1 MERRQYVNTT
11 PKGTETLAWLL
22 PRGALAVALSIVFI
36 LEVGFHKPL
45 ISSGWFLVAKS
56 AILLALWGA
65 HATAYAVRKD
75 RMNWLR
81 QRGVEMAIL
90 LAASVFMFVNRGSSQ
105 VLGALL
111 VLYILSETYV
121 AMAQLVVRYSL
132 LFVGSFAL
140 LVVLGT
146 LLLLLPRAT
155 PQGNPI
161 NVLDAL
167 FTSASAVCVTGLTV
181 RDTATQFTEFG
192 QILILI
198 LIQLGGL
205 GIIIFGALLA
215 TMLSGAISVRH
226 ASSLQEAVSAVEAG
240 PGNVERLVRFVV
252 VATLLIEALGA
263 AALYVGWFPFA
274 PGDAANGEHLAFH
287 SVFVSISAF
296 CNAGFSI
303 YSDNLESIRYHWTT
317 HVVIAPL
324 IICGGLGFPV
334 LYNMWHALVAQVKL
348 RLGRTTVRMLNRDR
362 MVRLN
367 LHTKVVLVTTSVV
380 FLLGTV
386 GLFGGQLVPYLQHA
400 TATTPSVEAAP
411 LPPLDG
417 GELGRRLLDATFM
430 STTARTAGFN
440 TMNMEELTTTSRFVL
455 MMLMWI
461 GGSPGGTAGG
471 VKTTV
476 VAVLLLTILATLRN
490 RDETEAFSR
499 SLPETLVR
507 RAGALVMLGFVLVA
521 ITTLCL
527 TITESFSFSFHLFE
541 AISATS
547 TVGLSLGLTSE
558 LTPFGRIVIIA
569 AMFLGRVGPLA
580 MLGAVAFARAEKARY
595 QYPSEPVML
604 G

>member
-22 PRGALAVALSIVFI
+22 PRGALAVALSITFI
-36 LEVGFHKPL
+36 LEVGFNEPL
-45 ISSGWFLVAKS
+45 VSAGWFLAVKF

-75 RMNWLR
+75 RMDWMR
-81 QRGVEMAIL
+81 QRGIELVIL
-90 LAASVFMFVNRGSSQ
+90 LAASASLLMSRGASEA
-105 VLGALL
+105 LGALL
-111 VLYILSETYV
+111 ILYILSETYV
-121 AMAQLVVRYSL
+121 ALAQLVIRYSL

-140 LVVLGT
+140 LIVLGT
-146 LLLLLPRAT
+146 LLLMLPRAT
-155 PQGNPI
+155 PEGNPI
-161 NVLDAL
+161 STLDAL
-167 FTSASAVCVTGLTV
+167 FTSTSAVCVTGLIV
-181 RDTATQFTEFG
+181 RDTATEFTEFG
-192 QILILI
+192 QIIILI

-215 TMLSGAISVRH
+215 TMLSGSISVRH
-226 ASSLQEAVSAVEAG
+226 ASNLQEAVSAVESG
-240 PGNVERLVRFVV
+240 PGNVDRLVRFVV
-252 VATLLIEALGA
+252 VATLCTEALGA
-263 AALYVGWFPFA
+263 GLLYLGWSPFA
-274 PGDAANGEHLAFH
+274 PADPLVGEHLAFH
-287 SVFVSISAF
+287 SIFVSISAF

-303 YSDNLESIRYHWTT
+303 YSDNLESFRYHWTS

-324 IICGGLGFPV
+324 IVCGGLGFPV

-348 RLGRTTVRMLNRDR
+348 RLGRTTIRKTNRDR
-362 MVRLN
+362 LTRLN
-367 LHTKVVLVTTSVV
+367 LHTKVVLVTTAVV
-380 FLLGTV
+380 FLLGTL
-386 GLFGGQLVPYLQHA
+386 GLFAGQLVPYLQHA
-400 TATTPSVEAAP
+400 MATTPSVDTTA
-411 LPPLDG
+411 LPPLNG

-440 TMNMEELTTTSRFVL
+440 TMNMEELTTMSRFVL

-490 RDETEAFSR
+490 RDETEVFNR

-521 ITTLCL
+521 VTTLLL
-527 TITESFSFSFHLFE
+527 TISESFRFSFHLFE
-541 AISATS
+541 AVSATS
-547 TVGLSLGLTSE
+547 TVGLTLGLTSE
-558 LTPFGRIVIIA
+558 LTSFGRFVIIV

-580 MLGAVAFARAEKARY
+580 MLGAVAFAGADQARY
-595 QYPSEPVML
+595 RYPSEAVML

>member
-22 PRGALAVALSIVFI
+22 PRGALAVALSITFI
-36 LEVGFHKPL
+36 LEVGFNKPL
-45 ISSGWFLVAKS
+45 ASSGWFLAAKS

-75 RMNWLR
+75 RIDWLR
-81 QRGVEMAIL
+81 QRAVELAML
-90 LAASVFMFVNRGSSQ
+90 LAASASLLLSRGASET
-105 VLGALL
+105 LGALL
-111 VLYILSETYV
+111 ILYILSETYV
-121 AMAQLVVRYSL
+121 ALAQLVIRYSL
-132 LFVGSFAL
+132 LFVGSFAML
-140 LVVLGT
+140 IGLGT
-146 LLLLLPRAT
+146 LLLMLPRAT
-155 PQGNPI
+155 PEGNPI
-161 NVLDAL
+161 SGLDAL
-167 FTSASAVCVTGLTV
+167 FTATSAVCVTGLIV
-181 RDTATQFTEFG
+181 RDTAQEFTEFG
-192 QILILI
+192 QIIILI

-215 TMLSGAISVRH
+215 TMLSGSISVRH
-226 ASSLQEAVSAVEAG
+226 ASSLQEAVSAVESG
-240 PGNVERLVRFVV
+240 PGNVERVVRFVV
-252 VATLLIEALGA
+252 VATLLTEAVGA
-263 AALYVGWFPFA
+263 LLLYVGWSPFA
-274 PGDAANGEHLAFH
+274 PGDPTVGEHLAFH
-287 SVFVSISAF
+287 SVFMSISAF

-303 YSDNLESIRYHWTT
+303 YSDNLESFRYHWTS

-324 IICGGLGFPV
+324 IVCGGLGFPV
-334 LYNMWHALVAQVKL
+334 LYNMWHALVAQVQL
-348 RLGRTTVRMLNRDR
+348 RLGRTTMRKTNRDR
-362 MVRLN
+362 LTRLN
-367 LHTKVVLVTTSVV
+367 LHTKVVLVTTAAV
-380 FLLGTV
+380 FLLGTL
-386 GLFGGQLVPYLQHA
+386 GLFTGQLVPYLQHA
-400 TATTPSVEAAP
+400 MATTPSVDATP
-411 LPPLDG
+411 LAPLDG

-440 TMNMEELTTTSRFVL
+440 TMNMEELTTMSRFVL

-490 RDETEAFSR
+490 RDETEVFSR

-521 ITTLCL
+521 VTTLLL
-527 TITESFSFSFHLFE
+527 TISESFRFSFHLFE
-541 AISATS
+541 AVSATS

-558 LTPFGRIVIIA
+558 LTSFGRLVIIV

-580 MLGAVAFARAEKARY
+580 MLGAVAFAGVDQARY
-595 QYPSEPVML
+595 RYPSEAVML